1 MIIRAKLMVIR
12 AKTKVLFCTKL
23 FLSLLRCGKNM
34 KKFFITT
41 QIFAYFFF
49 RLIYFSP
56 NHTYISHVS
65 LTTSHQKICVFS
77 DFSNKKICVFSDF
90 SNKKICVFSDFYLF
104 LHS

>member
-1 MIIRAKLMVIR
+1 MIIGYAELTVRGKLMEIRAKP
-12 AKTKVLFCTKL
+12 KVLFCTKL

-65 LTTSHQKICVFS
+65 LTTSHQKICVFQ
-77 DFSNKKICVFSDF
+77 DFFNK
-90 SNKKICVFSDFYLF
+90 
-104 LHS
+104 